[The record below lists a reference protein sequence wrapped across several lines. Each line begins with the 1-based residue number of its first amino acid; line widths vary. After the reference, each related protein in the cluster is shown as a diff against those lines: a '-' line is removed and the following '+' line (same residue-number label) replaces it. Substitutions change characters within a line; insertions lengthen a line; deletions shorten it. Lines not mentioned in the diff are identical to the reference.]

1 MTGRVDLFPFNS
13 NILTFFNNQTFSLI
27 LISFAS
33 KDLKRSIY
41 RLKKQAH
48 ETKFYDEVKILT
60 EDDFDN
66 NFNHAIMI
74 RSFLSKNQKL
84 FLQAGAGIVSKSNRN
99 NELNEVYNKI
109 GALLKALEKAEE
121 L

>member
-1 MTGRVDLFPFNS
+1 ME
-13 NILTFFNNQTFSLI
+13 LI
-27 LISFAS
+27 EEYENHTRSFYGGA
-33 KDLKRSIY
+33 IG
-41 RLKKQAH
+41 
-48 ETKFYDEVKILT
+48 FI
-60 EDDFDN
+60 DFDN

-74 RSFLSKNQKL
+74 RSFLSKNQNL

>member
-1 MTGRVDLFPFNS
+1 MIEEYENHIR
-13 NILTFFNNQTFSLI
+13 
-27 LISFAS
+27 SFYGGA
-33 KDLKRSIY
+33 IG
-41 RLKKQAH
+41 
-48 ETKFYDEVKILT
+48 FI
-60 EDDFDN
+60 DFDN

-74 RSFLSKNQKL
+74 RSFLSKNQNL
-84 FLQAGAGIVSKSNRN
+84 FCKQVLELFQSQIN